1 MTWRSK
7 IFLLPWR
14 YGCFKKLKMGKKEI
28 DKKGEGEITI
38 YTLPYCDYCSLL
50 KDTLNKLKIPY
61 KDINIDHNPAMG
73 DWLEETLKTESYPII
88 YFKKRDGE
96 YIYILSDTDLETL
109 NGVRIFNTIEE
120 ALEIL
125 TQYYYEI

>member
-1 MTWRSK
+1 
-7 IFLLPWR
+7 
-14 YGCFKKLKMGKKEI
+14 MGKRKI
-28 DKKGEGEITI
+28 DRKGEGEIKI
-38 YTLPYCDYCSLL
+38 YSLPYCEYCNLL
-50 KDTLNKLKIPY
+50 KGTLDKLEIPY
-61 KDINIDHNPAMG
+61 TDINVDQNERMG
-73 DWLEETLKTESYPII
+73 DWLEDTLKTESYPII

-96 YIYILSDTDLETL
+96 YIYILSETNLETL